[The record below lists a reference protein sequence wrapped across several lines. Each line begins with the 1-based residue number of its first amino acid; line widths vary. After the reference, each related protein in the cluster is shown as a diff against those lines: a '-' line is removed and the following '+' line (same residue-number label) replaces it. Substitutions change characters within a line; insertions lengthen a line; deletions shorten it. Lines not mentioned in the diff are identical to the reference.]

1 MRLEDNDPQNPDT
14 SKWSADFGP
23 SWTVRRRGGSRAS
36 CVAETLSPCLGRRSR
51 KAMAIGPFKKAKSA
65 HALLTSLKTL
75 KMSRT
80 EDGYDDYVN
89 KFQDILNS
97 LDPDDQPNNI
107 SKCCDFVN
115 GLGQKARVPSQTCG
129 TLVTGHGRTWMHS

>member
-1 MRLEDNDPQNPDT
+1 
-14 SKWSADFGP
+14 
-23 SWTVRRRGGSRAS
+23 
-36 CVAETLSPCLGRRSR
+36 
-51 KAMAIGPFKKAKSA
+51 MAIGPFKKAKSA

-115 GLGQKARVPSQTCG
+115 GLDKKLEFQVRLAAPGDG
-129 TLVTGHGRTWMHS
+129 TWKDLDALLEIGKTRWTALWIDLGRKDEGGTGGSTHKDRDKKPREDEKEEAGEL